1 VDRVLCLETFLRVAE
16 HQSFVGAA
24 RELRVAPS
32 VISARI
38 KQLEE
43 YLQAPLF
50 YRSTREVTL
59 SEAGHACL
67 EEGKQL
73 LDRFEALAES
83 TRTSHAVPSGVLRL
97 RILPGLTNG
106 QFGRIL
112 NLFQKEHPNLLLDIS
127 VTNGLPVNNVDASF
141 DVSLQL
147 DPPSAETQMIAR
159 PLCPYELI
167 FCASPEYLEEFGV
180 PKEPHDLEEHRFCAY
195 SVSPER
201 NRFRFILNEKEEV
214 TIHTKDQCITNSMDV
229 LHDLACGGNGIACL
243 PKDLFLRSLTNGKL
257 VRVLADYVLPAP
269 MLLAVFPVIYR
280 EARKVRIFIDFVR
293 KHIEKEAVLSRP
305 RVAETQSAE

>member
-1 VDRVLCLETFLRVAE
+1 MDRVLCLETFVRVAE

-73 LDRFEALAES
+73 LDRFEALAER
-83 TRTSHAVPSGVLRL
+83 TRTTHTIPSGVLRL

-112 NLFQKEHPNLLLDIS
+112 NLFQKEHPNLYLDIS
-127 VTNGLPVNNVDASF
+127 VTNGLPINNVDASF
-141 DVSLQL
+141 DISLQL

-159 PLCPYELI
+159 PMCPQELML
-167 FCASPEYLEEFGV
+167 CASPEYLAEFGA
-180 PKEPHDLEEHRFCAY
+180 PKEPHDLERHRVCAY

-201 NRFRFILNEKEEV
+201 NRFRFIRNGNEEII
-214 TIHTKDQCITNSMDV
+214 IHTKDQCITNSMDV

-243 PKDLFLRSLTNGKL
+243 PKDLFAHSLATGKL
-257 VRVLADYVLPAP
+257 VPVLTDYVLPAP
-269 MLLAVFPVIYR
+269 MVLAVFPVIYR
-280 EARKVRIFIDFVR
+280 EASKVRIFIDFVR
-293 KHIEKEAVLSRP
+293 KHIDKDLTLSP
-305 RVAETQSAE
+305 APLVGTQSA